1 MLSRSIYIVVLILIW
16 GPILLPGFIPG
27 PTLGPLHPA
36 WLLQDRLVA
45 QIREAARQ
53 PWPFG
58 LRRCTRRQGR
68 RRHAPQ
74 RPATSKDQEEA
85 GEIETAQ
92 SPEAQPDH
100 HPKGK
105 SPETIEPVPEMNLEL
120 QDIDHLVD
128 ELREYHA
135 IYSPLFTRREQ
146 REWSETYLNGL
157 LSDIPDKAIEPMILA
172 LAGADPN
179 AIRATQHFI
188 SEGAWGDEAILKR
201 HWQEVDKY
209 LGEED
214 GVFTLDGSDFP
225 KQGDNSVG
233 VKRQHCGQL
242 GKVANCQA
250 GVFLGYASGKGYALL
265 DRRLYLPEEWVEDEA
280 YAERR
285 QKCGVPED
293 IEFKT
298 KPECGWEMIEAV
310 REEGTLRG
318 RWLACDEAFGRDTAF
333 LDKVAGIK
341 LWYYAEVPH
350 NTRAWLERPATAV
363 PEWSGRGR
371 KPTRERLV
379 EGEPSAQEVA
389 VIAQSLSADEWSRHT
404 IKEGSKGP
412 IVADFAALRVVAV
425 RDRLPGPE
433 VWLVL
438 RRGVVSGELKTYLSN
453 APAGTPLETLVR
465 LSGMRWPIETC
476 FEEGKQHLGMGDYQV
491 RSWRGWHHHMTLCI
505 LAHFFLVRMRLKL
518 KENAPAL
525 TLPQI
530 HLLLTAVLPKRQF
543 DAQWVLE
550 VVAYQ
555 QRRNHAAYLSHR
567 KRRMALLNQLE

>member
-1 MLSRSIYIVVLILIW
+1 MLSRSICVVVVFLLW
-16 GPILLPGFIPG
+16 GQILLAGFILG
-27 PTLGPLHPA
+27 PALGPLHES

-45 QIREAARQ
+45 QIHEAARQ

-58 LRRCTRRQGR
+58 FRRYARRQGR
-68 RRHAPQ
+68 RRHSLQ
-74 RPATSKDQEEA
+74 RPASSKDQEA
-85 GEIETAQ
+85 TGEIGTCQ

-100 HPKGK
+100 HPKGEP
-105 SPETIEPVPEMNLEL
+105 PEIIEPVPEMNLES
-120 QDIDHLVD
+120 QDIDHLLD
-128 ELREYHA
+128 ELQEYHA
-135 IYSPLFTRREQ
+135 IYSPLFCRREQ
-146 REWSETYLNGL
+146 RERSGLYLNGL
-157 LSDIPDKAIEPMILA
+157 LLDIPSKAIEPMVLA
-172 LAGADPN
+172 LDGADPN
-179 AIRATQHFI
+179 VIRAIQHFI
-188 SEGAWGDEAILKR
+188 SEGAWGDEAILKH
-201 HWQEVDKY
+201 HWQEVDKD
-209 LGEED
+209 LGD
-214 GVFTLDGSDFP
+214 QNGVHILDGSDFP
-225 KQGDNSVG
+225 KQGDHSVG
-233 VKRQHCGQL
+233 VKRQYCGQL

-250 GVFLGYASGKGYALL
+250 GVFLGYASKKGYTLL

-285 QKCGVPED
+285 QKCGVPQD

-298 KPECGWEMIEAV
+298 KPELGWEMIQAV

-318 RWLACDEAFGRDTAF
+318 RWLACDEDFGRDPAL
-333 LDKVAGIK
+333 LDKVNGIG

-350 NTRAWLERPATAV
+350 DTRIWLERPATAI

-379 EGEPSAQEVA
+379 EGEPSAQKVVA
-389 VIAQSLSADEWSRHT
+389 IAQSLPADQWARHT

-425 RDRLPGPE
+425 RDGLPGPE

-438 RRGVVSGELKTYLSN
+438 RRDVVSAELKTYLSN
-453 APAGTPLETLVR
+453 APADIPFEALVR
-465 LSGMRWPIETC
+465 LSGMRWPIERC

-505 LAHFFLVRMRLKL
+505 LTHFFLVRIRLKL
-518 KENAPAL
+518 KESAPAL

-530 HLLLTAVLPKRQF
+530 YLLLTGVLPKRQF

-550 VVAYQ
+550 VVAYRQ
-555 QRRNHAAYLSHR
+555 KRNHAAYLSHR
-567 KRRMALLNQLE
+567 KRRMLLLNQLE